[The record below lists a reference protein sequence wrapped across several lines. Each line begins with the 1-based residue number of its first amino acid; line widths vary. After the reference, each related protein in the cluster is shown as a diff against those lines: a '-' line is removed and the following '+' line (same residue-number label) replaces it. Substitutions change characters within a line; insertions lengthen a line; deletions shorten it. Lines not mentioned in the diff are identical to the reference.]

1 MKIGNQRMKQDLDI
15 LNMIKIFRNLNY
27 LMNAHFK
34 ENKQLRNFNLKKQSV
49 INLDFSDDIEEHK
62 SFSFEQKE
70 DLILNL
76 QKCDSSNL

>member
-62 SFSFEQKE
+62 SFSFE
-70 DLILNL
+70 
-76 QKCDSSNL
+76 